1 MAQLPPRT
9 APVSAGL
16 RRLRGPLVLAAT
28 AALALGCR
36 PRAQPPGA
44 APSDTPRP
52 SATAP
57 ARPDTTPAPVPPPAP
72 PVVAE
77 ADAGPAVA
85 PAGLRPGAPTS
96 FAPLVRAVR
105 SSVVSVFA
113 AHREVQGM
121 TWGWGGA
128 PQERISLGRGTGFI
142 ISDSGEILTNNHVI
156 EGAVALQVQLDD
168 GRRYGATV
176 LGRDDRL
183 DVALLRLN
191 APGVRLHTATL
202 GDSDRTEVGDWVL
215 AIGNPYGLS
224 QTVTTGIVS
233 AIGRTGSEVHLGPG
247 NFGNLIQ
254 TDASINPGN
263 SGGPLLNLAGEVV
276 GINVAVHR
284 QAQGVGF
291 AIPINM
297 AKAVVPQ
304 LRQYGRAIRSWLGVE
319 PAPITSQLVEYLRL
333 PDTRGALVR
342 DVVEGSPAAAGGLQ
356 AGDVIRVFDG
366 HPITDHTQ
374 VYWLVASA
382 GVGHRARLEILRE
395 GRPQTVEI
403 TLTQMPE
410 PRAVPMAPGMG
421 MVPLPPGSMP

>member
-1 MAQLPPRT
+1 
-9 APVSAGL
+9 V
-16 RRLRGPLVLAAT
+16 
-28 AALALGCR
+28 
-36 PRAQPPGA
+36 
-44 APSDTPRP
+44 
-52 SATAP
+52 
-57 ARPDTTPAPVPPPAP
+57 
-72 PVVAE
+72 
-77 ADAGPAVA
+77 
-85 PAGLRPGAPTS
+85 
-96 FAPLVRAVR
+96 VRAVR

-113 AHREVQGM
+113 AHREVEGM
-121 TWGWGGA
+121 TWGWGAA

-142 ISDSGEILTNNHVI
+142 ISESGEILTNNHVI

-168 GRRYGATV
+168 GRRYGASV
-176 LGRDDRL
+176 LGRDERL
-183 DVALLRLN
+183 DVALLRLK
-191 APGVRLHTATL
+191 APGVALQPARL
-202 GDSDRTEVGDWVL
+202 GDSDRAEVGDWVL

-247 NFGNLIQ
+247 NFGNLLQ

-319 PAPITSQLVEYLRL
+319 PAPITSQIVDFLHL
-333 PDTRGALVR
+333 PDAHGALVR
-342 DVVEGSPAAAGGLQ
+342 DVVAPSPAAEGGLR
-356 AGDVIRVFDG
+356 AGDVIRRFDG
-366 HPITDHTQ
+366 HTIVDHTQ

-382 GVGHRARLEILRE
+382 GVGHRARLEIIRE
-395 GRPQTVEI
+395 GRPQTVEV
-403 TLTQMPE
+403 TLAQMPE
-410 PRAVPMAPGMG
+410 APRQPPIPQMGPGMG
-421 MVPLPPGSMP
+421 MVPMPPPGMVR